1 MKNPSKF
8 IGTTKY
14 DVPLCFSYLLVV
26 TKTIANLDSCEFII
40 QNFVPFI
47 VHSYPSWLN
56 LDVVDAASI
65 SFPFPGSDRP
75 NHPKFIPPSS
85 LIHVTKGVI
94 HRSYC

>member
-1 MKNPSKF
+1 MKIPSEF

-56 LDVVDAASI
+56 LAVVDAVSI
-65 SFPFPGSDRP
+65 SLPFPGSDRP

-85 LIHVTKGVI
+85 LTYVSKGVI